1 MFHIETFRV
10 IIEFMSYFAVAV
22 SHRRAVEWERMFGE
36 TRVPILQGRPRWI
49 EFRDGSE
56 WGYDVDLGR
65 LHWGQISRL
74 AAYVS
79 RVQRVGY
86 VMALRLVNE
95 GVTIRADGV
104 VIETADVVE
113 HRPFVFRSDV
123 WRRERAEPAA
133 LRIVQALR

>member
-1 MFHIETFRV
+1 
-10 IIEFMSYFAVAV
+10 
-22 SHRRAVEWERMFGE
+22 
-36 TRVPILQGRPRWI
+36 
-49 EFRDGSE
+49 
-56 WGYDVDLGR
+56 
-65 LHWGQISRL
+65 
-74 AAYVS
+74 
-79 RVQRVGY
+79 
-86 VMALRLVNE
+86 MALRLVNE